1 MFSPREKKFSPLG
14 AHIEKAAVAPPINAS
29 SSCTAIVL
37 AEATEPEPKQSVRIT
52 KKSRAGGKC
61 PDLFGEDSAPV
72 TASRTQPIR
81 QAKKSKKS

>member
-29 SSCTAIVL
+29 SSSTAIVI
-37 AEATEPEPKQSVRIT
+37 AEATEPKQSVRIT
-52 KKSRAGGKC
+52 KKSRQGGKC
-61 PDLFGEDSAPV
+61 PDLFDEDSAPV